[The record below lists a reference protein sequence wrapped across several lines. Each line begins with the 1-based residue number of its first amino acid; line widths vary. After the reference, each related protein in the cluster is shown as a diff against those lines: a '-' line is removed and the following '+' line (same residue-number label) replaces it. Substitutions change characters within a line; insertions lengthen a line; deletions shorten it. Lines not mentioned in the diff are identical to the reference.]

1 MFLFGILG
9 ILQVWFLPGITLLSF
24 NRKLKFI
31 DCIILSLPLSITL
44 NTIIVSLLVF
54 FKIYYQT
61 SILILVGLELIII
74 FLNLYRSTYFRNSIL
89 HLENFIKLK
98 NNIAFKFNLIDLAN
112 LVFFVFICYF
122 GLKTLGEVIHIG
134 DAIRSFNPW
143 SIFWFNSSPKD
154 FGFYTPGMSI
164 LMSVVYKFINNTDVE
179 FFTRAILIIYP
190 IWIFFI
196 FYRTSVLA
204 NKFQNYIKISLL
216 ITLFVFVYIFRNY
229 GMYIGLNEPLL
240 FLTSSSTAFVFYLLY
255 LYKNKLSYFE
265 YIISGLIVISSPI
278 LKQTGFFICFIF
290 PIFYLFFFIN
300 KKNFREVIKNTIFI
314 IIPIFGPFIW
324 ITSKAYNILFLKT
337 QTSNLGFI
345 ISLNQGSLLEKLENI
360 FGFMWIPFLALI
372 FLGLINKHSLKL
384 FLIISLPFF
393 ALYYFYF
400 GYDNRHIS
408 LIVPFLAINIS
419 FGVYE
424 LVNKFKIYN
433 FKYPIYFFNF
443 LGFIS
448 IILILLILNN
458 YRSTERLISSNLNKK
473 NERGDKVL
481 NSLIYHYVDKNNF
494 KILSIPD
501 QMDFRY
507 LPKIE
512 NRVIVKHDCKDLL
525 KNEEKYY
532 LLIKSSYCQNLI
544 GEEMRDYYRDN
555 KFKTLFFY
563 NDHYLFIK

>member
-1 MFLFGILG
+1 MFLLGILG
-9 ILQVWFLPGITLLSF
+9 ILQVWFLPGLTLLSF
-24 NRKLKFI
+24 SRKLKLI

-44 NTIIVSLLVF
+44 NTIIVSLLVI
-54 FKIYYQT
+54 FKIYYQI
-61 SILILVGLELIII
+61 SFLILVGLEVIII
-74 FLNLYRSTYFRNSIL
+74 FLNLYRSTYFRPSVL

-98 NNIAFKFNLIDLAN
+98 KNIDFKFNSIDLAN
-112 LVFFVFICYF
+112 LFFFVIICYF

-143 SIFWFNSSPKD
+143 SISWFNSNPLD
-154 FGFYTPGMSI
+154 FGFYTPGISI

-179 FFTRAILIIYP
+179 FFTRAILVIYP
-190 IWIFFI
+190 IWIFFT
-196 FYRTSVLA
+196 FYRTSILA

-229 GMYIGLNEPLL
+229 GMYIGLNEPIL
-240 FLTSSSTAFVFYLLY
+240 FLTSSSTAFIFYLFYTL
-255 LYKNKLSYFE
+255 KNKLGYFE
-265 YIISGLIVISSPI
+265 YLISGLIVISSPI

-300 KKNFREVIKNTIFI
+300 TKNFRKIIKNTILI

-324 ITSKAYNILFLKT
+324 ISIKAYNILFLKT

-345 ISLNQGSLLEKLENI
+345 ISLNQGSLLDKLENI
-360 FGFMWIPFLALI
+360 FGFMWIPFLTLI
-372 FLGLINKHSLKL
+372 FLSLINKHSLKL
-384 FLIISLPFF
+384 FLIVSLPFF
-393 ALYYFYF
+393 TLYYFYF

-408 LIVPFLAINIS
+408 LIIPFLAINIS
-419 FGVYE
+419 FGIYE

-433 FKYPIYFFNF
+433 LKYPIYFFNF
-443 LGFIS
+443 FGFIS
-448 IILILLILNN
+448 IVLILLMLNN
-458 YRSTERLISSNLNKK
+458 YRNTERLISSNLNKK

-481 NSLIYHYVDKNNF
+481 NTLIYHYVDKNNY

-512 NRVIVKHDCKDLL
+512 NRVIVKHDCKNLL
-525 KNEEKYY
+525 ENEEKYY
-532 LLIKSSYCQNLI
+532 LLIKNSYCQNLI
-544 GEEMRDYYRDN
+544 DGELKNYYKKN
-555 KFKTLFFY
+555 KFNALFFY

>member
-1 MFLFGILG
+1 MFLLGILG
-9 ILQVWFLPGITLLSF
+9 ILQVWFLPGLTLLSF
-24 NRKLKFI
+24 SRKLKLI

-44 NTIIVSLLVF
+44 NTIIVSLLVI
-54 FKIYYQT
+54 FKIYYQM
-61 SILILVGLELIII
+61 SFLILVGLEVIII
-74 FLNLYRSTYFRNSIL
+74 FLNLYRSTYFRPSVL

-98 NNIAFKFNLIDLAN
+98 KNIDFKFNSIDLVN
-112 LVFFVFICYF
+112 LFFFIIICYF

-143 SIFWFNSSPKD
+143 SISWFNSNPLD
-154 FGFYTPGMSI
+154 FGFYTPGISI

-179 FFTRAILIIYP
+179 FFTRAILVIYP

-196 FYRTSVLA
+196 FYRTSILA

-229 GMYIGLNEPLL
+229 GMYIGLNEPIL
-240 FLTSSSTAFVFYLLY
+240 FLTSSSTAFIFYLFYTL
-255 LYKNKLSYFE
+255 KNKLSYFE
-265 YIISGLIVISSPI
+265 YLISGLIVISSPI

-300 KKNFREVIKNTIFI
+300 TKNFRKIIKNTFFI

-324 ITSKAYNILFLKT
+324 ISIKAYNILFLKT

-345 ISLNQGSLLEKLENI
+345 ISLNQGSLLDKLENI
-360 FGFMWIPFLALI
+360 FGFMWIPFLTLI
-372 FLGLINKHSLKL
+372 FLSLINKHSLKL
-384 FLIISLPFF
+384 FLIVSFPFF
-393 ALYYFYF
+393 TLYYFYF

-408 LIVPFLAINIS
+408 LIIPFLAINIS
-419 FGVYE
+419 FGIYE

-433 FKYPIYFFNF
+433 LKYPIYFFNF
-443 LGFIS
+443 FGFILV
-448 IILILLILNN
+448 ILILLMLNN
-458 YRSTERLISSNLNKK
+458 YRNTERLISSNLNKK

-481 NSLIYHYVDKNNF
+481 NSLIYHYVGKNNY

-512 NRVIVKHDCKDLL
+512 NRVIVKHNCKNLL

-532 LLIKSSYCQNLI
+532 LLIKNSYCQNLI
-544 GEEMRDYYRDN
+544 DEELKNYYKKN
-555 KFKTLFFY
+555 KFNALFFY